1 MFEFDARRSTELL
14 TDAQW
19 LVPALPTQA
28 VYINNCQW
36 GLHGPIEA
44 ISNLVPE
51 DQTTTNVFVH
61 KTLAQQEI
69 PKIWSEGY
77 TFTDINMIL
86 LQSTV

>member
-1 MFEFDARRSTELL
+1 MTFEFDACRSTELL
-14 TDAQW
+14 KW

-51 DQTTTNVFVH
+51 DQTTNVFVH